1 MLLGRRPRLRA
12 GAVNYTPEVTTA
24 DLDARARSLAPIVAA
39 ALVAQQ
45 VASNAGR
52 DALFLTHF
60 SVTTLPWF
68 VAGAAALSLP
78 AAVASGW
85 LMARLGPVKVVPW
98 LLASSGALFLLEWG
112 LLEPLPRAAATILY
126 LHNAI
131 LGGIA
136 ISAWWSLLNER
147 FDPHS
152 AKPLMAKVAGAAT
165 FGGLLGGLGAER
177 VGALASEG
185 VLLAALGALA
195 AVSAAGAVVVGRGG
209 PARKRRD
216 EPADRESAFPL
227 IKRNPYL
234 RDLALV
240 ILLAATVGALA
251 DYAMKVEAVAHF
263 QKGAPLVQFFGL
275 FYAGTAILALL
286 IQATL
291 GRTVLARLGLGGS
304 VASHPATVGSAALL
318 AFAIPGPWRGVLPR
332 GLDASVRNSV
342 FRAGYELLYTPLPA
356 ATKRKAKAVIDVAWD
371 SAGKALGAGAV
382 LLVTLLPAA
391 AAFAAVNALV
401 VLAAAAELAVARRL
415 RPGYV
420 RELEGG
426 LVRGSD
432 ALEEAAEYSLSDF
445 TMVESMAGFDRAGLQ
460 RALAM
465 GGAAAAEATPLPP
478 SDPVVAAIADLRS
491 GDPSRLRAALG
502 ALPRDPLVVGAL
514 VPLLGRRDVLRQVV
528 AALES
533 VGARAAAQLVDALL
547 DPDAPDAVRR
557 RIPAVLRSCASPVGR
572 DGLVAGLRL
581 GGFELRLRC
590 GRALVALTERH
601 PELVVPREA
610 ALGAV
615 DLALAEDGEPGL
627 LREHLLNLLTLGLE
641 REPAS
646 IAARAL
652 DSDDAHLRGTALEYY
667 ETVLP
672 PALFAALAP
681 RLAAAKAAAA
691 RPPAGPRSALEVR
704 DELVKAGATMT
715 MSLEEVRRQLAA
727 FKEEEES

>member
-1 MLLGRRPRLRA
+1 MAPRPAAPAAAALH
-12 GAVNYTPEVTTA
+12 YTPGVPAA
-24 DLDARARSLAPIVAA
+24 DPDARARSLAPIVAA

-60 SVTTLPWF
+60 DVTTLPWF

-78 AAVASGW
+78 AAIASGR
-85 LMARLGPVKVVPW
+85 LLARLGPVKVVPW

-112 LLEPLPRAAATILY
+112 LLAPVPRAAATILY

-185 VLLAALGALA
+185 VLLAGLGALA
-195 AVSAAGAVVVGRGG
+195 ALSAAGAVAVGHGA
-209 PARKRRD
+209 PARKRREEATD
-216 EPADRESAFPL
+216 GESAFPL

-234 RDLALV
+234 RDLAFV
-240 ILLAATVGALA
+240 VLLAATVGALA

-263 QKGAPLVQFFGL
+263 HKGPMLVQFFGL
-275 FYAGTAILALL
+275 FYAGTAILALV

-291 GRTVLARLGLGGS
+291 GRAVLARLGLGGS
-304 VASHPATVGSAALL
+304 VASHPATVGCAALV
-318 AFAIPGPWRGVLPR
+318 AFAIPGPWRGILPR

-342 FRAGYELLYTPLPA
+342 FRAGYELLYTPLPE

-382 LLVTLLPAA
+382 LLVTLLPVA

-426 LVRGSD
+426 LRRGGEDLDD
-432 ALEEAAEYSLSDF
+432 AAAVSLSDF
-445 TMVESMAGFDRAGLQ
+445 TAVESFAGLDRTTVL
-460 RALAM
+460 RAV
-465 GGAAAAEATPLPP
+465 GVTPVDAP
-478 SDPVVAAIADLRS
+478 SAVADPVVAALVELRS
-491 GDPSRLRAALG
+491 GSRSRLRAALRF
-502 ALPRDPLVVGAL
+502 LPKDPLVAGAL
-514 VPLLGRRDVLRQVV
+514 IPLLGRRDLLREVI

-533 VGARAAAQLVDALL
+533 FGPRAAGQLVDALL
-547 DPDAPDAVRR
+547 DPAVPEEVRR
-557 RIPAVLRSCASPVGR
+557 RVPPVLKACASPLAR
-572 DGLVAGLRL
+572 DGLVAGLSL
-581 GGFELRLRC
+581 ESFELRRRC
-590 GRALVALTERH
+590 ARALLALTDDH
-601 PELVVPREA
+601 PHLAAPRDA
-610 ALGAV
+610 ALAAAARE
-615 DLALAEDGEPGL
+615 LAATDDPAL
-627 LREHLLNLLTLGLE
+627 LREHVLSLLTLALE
-641 REPAS
+641 REPAR
-646 IAARAL
+646 IAARAFET
-652 DSDDAHLRGTALEYY
+652 DDAHLRGTALEYF

-672 PALFAALAP
+672 PDVFGALAP
-681 RLAAAKAAAA
+681 RLSAGRLA
-691 RPPAGPRSALEVR
+691 AGPRRAASEVR
-704 DELVKAGATMT
+704 EELVKAGATMT
-715 MSLEEVRRQLAA
+715 MSLDEVRRRLAA
-727 FKEEEES
+727 ASEDET